1 MAIREESFRIG
12 CGRYIQGKGYIA
24 RLHNE
29 VARVG
34 TRPLV
39 IGDDTTVA
47 ITREKITAS
56 LQGAGIDFGIYTHN
70 GTCNHE
76 DAKILAEYAVKEGFD
91 VIVGAGGGV
100 IMDFAKLCAYYAAL
114 PVINIPTSSATCA
127 SYAPLSVCY
136 TREGRTVG
144 THHYEYEVDAV
155 IADTEILAA
164 QPANLFLAGVFDA
177 LAKYVEI
184 KHRYSEGD
192 ESYPMGLDYA
202 YVMAKRSFSLLTE
215 KAAGCLESMAK
226 GEITEEF
233 ENVIF
238 TVIAATGVISGIA
251 RGSNQTALAHK
262 FYEMTR
268 RLFPET
274 ARPYLHGEIVGV
286 GLLLQN
292 HYNGEEEAN
301 EYLLGLMKKYHM
313 PCCAADVGVEM
324 TDEVF
329 EDYYARICDSSAIDK
344 NDAAMCERFRKSLTY
359 FWNIQRGENV

>member
-1 MAIREESFRIG
+1 MAIHEESFRIG

-24 RLHNE
+24 RLGGE
-29 VARVG
+29 VKRAG
-34 TRPLV
+34 TKPLV
-39 IGDDTTVA
+39 IGDDTTIS

-56 LQGAGIDFGIYTHN
+56 LNAAGIVFQIHTYN

-100 IMDFAKLCAYYAAL
+100 IMDFAKLCAYYAAV
-114 PVINIPTSSATCA
+114 PVINVPTSSATCA
-127 SYAPLSVCY
+127 AYAPLSVCY

-144 THHYEYEVDAV
+144 THHYTYEVDAV

-184 KHRYSEGD
+184 KHRYNEGD
-192 ESYPMGLDYA
+192 EDYPMGLDYA
-202 YVMAKRSFSLLTE
+202 YVMAKHSFALLTR
-215 KAAGCLESMAK
+215 KAAGCLESMAR
-226 GEITEEF
+226 GEITGDF
-233 ENVIF
+233 DNVIF

-292 HYNGEEEAN
+292 HYNGEEESN
-301 EYLLGLMKKYHM
+301 RYLLSLMEKYDM
-313 PCCAADVGVEM
+313 PRCAADVGVEM
-324 TDEVF
+324 SDPVF
-329 EDYYARICDSSAIDK
+329 EDYYTRICNSSAIDAE
-344 NDAAMCERFRKSLTY
+344 DAEMCERFRKSLTY
-359 FWNIQRGENV
+359 FWGIRRGEKE

>member
-1 MAIREESFRIG
+1 MAIHEESFRIG

-24 RLHNE
+24 RLNSE

-34 TRPLV
+34 KRPLV
-39 IGDDTTVA
+39 IGDDTTVS
-47 ITREKITAS
+47 ITKEKITGS
-56 LQGAGIDFGIYTHN
+56 LCSAGIDFQIHIHN
-70 GTCNHE
+70 GTCNHD
-76 DAKILAEYAVKEGFD
+76 DAKILAEYAIKEGFD
-91 VIVGAGGGV
+91 VIVGVGGGV
-100 IMDFAKLCAYYAAL
+100 LMDFAKLCAWYAKV
-114 PVINIPTSSATCA
+114 PVINVPTSSATCA

-144 THHYEYEVDAV
+144 TQHYDYEVNAV

-177 LAKYVEI
+177 LAKCVEI

-215 KAAGCLESMAK
+215 KAAACLESMAK
-226 GEITEEF
+226 GEITEDF

-292 HYNGEEEAN
+292 HYNGEENAN
-301 EYLLGLMKKYHM
+301 ASLLSLMEKYHM
-313 PCCAADVGVEM
+313 PRCAADVGVEM

-329 EDYYARICDSSAIDK
+329 EEYYSRICTSSAIDK
-344 NDAAMCERFRKSLTY
+344 DDAVMCERFRKSLAY
-359 FWNIQRGENV
+359 FWNIRRGETA

>member
-1 MAIREESFRIG
+1 MAIHEESFRIG
-12 CGRYIQGKGYIA
+12 CGRYIQGKGYISK
-24 RLHNE
+24 LSSE
-29 VARVG
+29 VTRVG
-34 TRPLV
+34 TRPLIV
-39 IGDDTTVA
+39 GDDTTLS
-47 ITREKITAS
+47 ITREKITES
-56 LQGAGIDFGIYTHN
+56 LHTAGIDFQFHIHN

-76 DAKILAEYAVKEGFD
+76 DAKALAEYAVKESFD
-91 VIVGAGGGV
+91 VIVGVGGGV
-100 IMDFAKLCAYYAAL
+100 IMDFAKLVAYYAAF
-114 PVINIPTSSATCA
+114 PVINVPTSSATCA

-144 THHYEYEVDAV
+144 THHYEYEVNAV
-155 IADTEILAA
+155 IADTGILAA

-184 KHRYSEGD
+184 KHRYAESD
-192 ESYPMGLDYA
+192 EVYPMGLDYA
-202 YVMAKRSFSLLTE
+202 YTMAKRSFMLLTE
-215 KAAGCLESMAK
+215 KAAGCLESMAR

-292 HYNGEEEAN
+292 HYNGEEQSN
-301 EYLLGLMKKYHM
+301 EYLLTLMNKYGM

-329 EDYYARICDSSAIDK
+329 EEYYTRICHSSAIDAD
-344 NDAAMCERFRKSLTY
+344 DAAMCRRFRESLTY
-359 FWNIQRGENV
+359 FWNIRKGESV